1 VRAEG
6 EKQSEEA
13 RPEVMAADQPPE
25 LNLEDPDWRFPIL
38 DWLVEGKLPSD
49 QTEA

>member
-6 EKQSEEA
+6 EKQSEEEG
-13 RPEVMAADQPPE
+13 PEVMAVDQPPE